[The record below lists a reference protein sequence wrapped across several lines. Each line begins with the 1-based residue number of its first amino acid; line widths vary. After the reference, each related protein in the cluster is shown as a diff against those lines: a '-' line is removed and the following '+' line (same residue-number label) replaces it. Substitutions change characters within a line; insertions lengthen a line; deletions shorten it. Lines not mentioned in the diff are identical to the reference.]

1 MVNNFTKDI
10 SMKRL
15 LLASALS
22 FAACLG
28 FGTAAYATPI
38 LSVGYSYNGSAV
50 QTVGSGTD
58 QITLVAPVGSTSER
72 GSVTGQTSLGQFVNF
87 DLDITGGATLT
98 SPVSIYLTESD
109 LTGAQVQSIEGQLTN
124 NTLTLPVASSIVY
137 SLYGSSSNAL
147 YSGTLLGTD
156 TLSGTKSGSI
166 YYGAFDTGS
175 SLYSLTQV
183 VTINPSSSGVTNVS
197 LDGAVNVPEPGSLA
211 LLGTGLVG
219 LGLILRRRQK
229 RS

>member
-1 MVNNFTKDI
+1 
-10 SMKRL
+10 MKRL
-15 LLASALS
+15 LLASAFSLVS
-22 FAACLG
+22 LVGMGAV
-28 FGTAAYATPI
+28 AYAGPMDPT
-38 LSVGYSYNGSAV
+38 LSLGYSIGNGTV
-50 QTVGSGTD
+50 QTYATGTG
-58 QITLVAPVGSTSER
+58 IVSTGTINSNGVR
-72 GSVTGQTSLGQFVNF
+72 GTVTGQTSLGQFVNF

-124 NTLTLPVASSIVY
+124 NTLTSPVASSIVY

-183 VTINPSSSGVTNVS
+183 VTINPSSSGTTNVS